1 MRPAALTILAVLA
14 LAPGAHGFYEA
25 MSLPRDLDGDGTNE
39 TLRTARVQADPSQPP
54 DDELDGTRVEVVDD
68 CAGGQ
73 RATPISGVEESL
85 GFMRAV
91 QADTRPGL
99 EAFIDLRS
107 GASGRAG
114 ETRVVAWRLGTD
126 GCRARR
132 NLFLYR
138 SERPTR
144 RPRGT
149 LEAVGFGLVIR
160 ELERRHRGREL
171 VLQEG
176 FARNGDSFCCPS
188 VVKRSYFRYDRVRDR
203 YVRYATRVM
212 TLRRPGGADVETEP
226 EPDG

>member
-1 MRPAALTILAVLA
+1 MRLAALTILAVLA
-14 LAPGAHGFYEA
+14 LAPSASAFYEA
-25 MSLPRDLDGDGTNE
+25 ISLSRDLDGDGTNE

-54 DDELDGTRVEVVDD
+54 DDEVDGTRIEVVDD
-68 CAGGQ
+68 CAGRE
-73 RATPISGVEESL
+73 RATPISGVEEAV
-85 GFMRAV
+85 GFIRAV
-91 QADTRPGL
+91 KADTRPGR

-114 ETRVVAWRLGTD
+114 ETRVVAWRLGAD

-138 SERPTR
+138 GERPTR

-160 ELERRHRGREL
+160 ELEARYRGREL

-188 VVKRSYFRYDRVRDR
+188 VVKRSYFRYDRRRDR
-203 YVRYATRVM
+203 YVRYATKVR
-212 TLRRPGGADVETEP
+212 TLRQPGGADVETEP